1 MMEQMQNGGV
11 QYVPQIAVQY
21 MYLDFDGE
29 LTSYNGEILTVD
41 NVEVKDSSLTEER
54 IAYIVAELNAKYA
67 AQNVIFVT
75 EKPQNIEYSTIYIG
89 KTEAFAPYG
98 NFAGLAETIDK
109 GNQIKNDNAFVM
121 LDSTA
126 SNETIISTISHE
138 TDHLLGTLDHGG
150 EGLAAYAV
158 SKTFSSGAHN
168 SMLIISGDD
177 ITLIRSA
184 TTYSSII
191 SSGGRLTLSSGGSAD
206 TVEIRNGGTLIL
218 GAGGKLYDG
227 VISSGGSIYTASSGT
242 YHIGA
247 LDIQDGAIVR
257 VSGDARLSNLTVYSG
272 GVLYLSSGVTSCSWL
287 EVSSGGS
294 VTVYSGAILS
304 GAQLLESKARLR
316 VSSGGSAIHTSLYTG
331 TTVDVYQGGV
341 VTDMRRMGR
350 PSSPDDFCQINV
362 RGGSL
367 LNTMLFAIVADIYS
381 GGFVSDARVMS
392 GTLRVY
398 NGGLA
403 NSITISKGGY
413 AVFADYARG
422 SKVTVQSGG
431 HLNIYTTG
439 TVISDLEVESGGIL
453 QGFLIGTAQN
463 FSSVSGAEIK
473 PFSNVSIKRSL
484 MTVSSGNV
492 SALGAV
498 VSSAIIHISS
508 GGKVRSLELAN
519 GAKCHIKSGGIVSSG
534 EVKNSNTTVVVSS
547 GGQMTGGTL
556 ADSATLAVSGGTI
569 RNISA
574 TDWSEINLRSGA
586 TAENVTVWD
595 DSKLTISAGASAFLP
610 MIQAE
615 SGLIDVLGGMCVS
628 ALVNNGGGIFITSS
642 GVASKTT
649 LQGSGNGAVYNGRF
663 IDTSVTNGTLYVNS
677 GGNVINT
684 SLGYHGKLV
693 VYSKGTA
700 SNTYIDMGG
709 TATIG
714 GASEIYSSGRIIDTT
729 IASSGSLIVSAG
741 GSAVGTTVNSGGKL
755 SVRGGTVK
763 NATVNS
769 GGSMYI
775 NTGGTFTGELT
786 IADGGWVEGDN
797 AIFDLDISDRSVGD
811 NVLINSILSIVG
823 SPEFLITVD
832 TDQAYG
838 VYKLAS
844 GAGNEDFTFTVR
856 NQLGGTVGTVSTV
869 DTVALTY
876 AYTNYKV
883 SNTAGEITLTVS
895 DATLPGLSG
904 DAAGVSWENLPG
916 SHFVV
921 DYSTNDYTNTLRVG
935 VAGSSLDTYGLPGGT
950 YQWQVKEV
958 NGEFIAGDDIV
969 SDNTSAPQRYVSDDD
984 RQTDLFFARAHGV
997 WDAGYAAEH
1006 QGRINMW
1013 NGTTERVSL
1022 AGKNKISDVFIAS
1035 GDTNILVLTDDSNG
1049 DALFLDDVYTSFGK
1063 DAARIAHID
1072 EIRAGA
1078 GDDIIDLTSQQFAY
1092 SGLGMKIYGGLG
1104 NDIIWGNTGSN
1115 KLFGNAGNDRIIGGT
1130 DNDEIIGGSGN
1141 DAMHGGGGNDVFCF
1155 GENWG
1160 NDTVEQLAG
1169 SSVTLWFENGSE
1181 SNWNAST
1188 LTYSDGINSVKVS
1201 GVSDV
1206 TLKFGEAA
1214 LPSGCFD
1221 EADSEKIFEDK
1232 NKGFLA

>member
-1 MMEQMQNGGV
+1 MEQQMIANGGL
-11 QYVPQIAVQY
+11 QYVPQLAVQY
-21 MYLDFDGE
+21 VYLDFDGE

-89 KTEAFAPYG
+89 KTEAFSPYG
-98 NFAGLAETIDK
+98 SFAGLAETIDTNNTNK
-109 GNQIKNDNAFVM
+109 TDKAFVM

-126 SNETIISTISHE
+126 SDEQIISTISHE
-138 TDHLLGTLDHGG
+138 TAHLLGTLDHGG
-150 EGLAAYAV
+150 EDLAAYAV

-177 ITLIRSA
+177 ITLTGSA

-218 GAGGKLYDG
+218 RAGGELYMG

-247 LDIQDGAIVR
+247 LDIQNGAIVR
-257 VSGDARLSNLTVYSG
+257 VSGDARLSDLTVYSG
-272 GVLYLSSGVTSCSWL
+272 GVLYLSSGVTSCSRL

-294 VTVYSGAILS
+294 VTVYSGATLS
-304 GAQLLESKARLR
+304 GAQLLESKARLC
-316 VSSGGSAIHTSLYTG
+316 VSSGGSAINTSLYAG
-331 TTVDVYQGGV
+331 AAVDVYQGGV
-341 VTDMRRMGR
+341 VTDVHRMGR
-350 PSSPDDFCQINV
+350 SSDCQINV

-367 LNTMLFAIVADIYS
+367 LNTMLYAIVADIYS
-381 GGFVSDARVMS
+381 GGIVSDAQVNS

-431 HLNIYTTG
+431 HLDIYTTG

-473 PFSNVSIKRSL
+473 PFSNVSIKKSL

-498 VSSAIIHISS
+498 VNLAIIHISS
-508 GGKVRSLELAN
+508 GGKVSSLELAN

-556 ADSATLAVSGGTI
+556 AASATLAVSGGTI

-574 TDWSEINLRSGA
+574 TDWSEINLCSGA

-610 MIQAE
+610 MLQAE
-615 SGLIDVLGGMCVS
+615 SSYIDVLGGMCVS
-628 ALVNNGGGIFITSS
+628 ALVNNGGAIVITSS

-649 LQGSGNGAVYNGRF
+649 LQGSGNGGVYNGKF
-663 IDTSVTNGTLYVNS
+663 IDTSVTNGTLSVNS

-684 SLGYHGKLV
+684 SLGYNGKLV
-693 VYSKGTA
+693 VYSNGTA
-700 SNTYIDMGG
+700 SDTYIDMGG
-709 TATIG
+709 TAIVG
-714 GASEIYSSGRIIDTT
+714 GSSIIQSSGKMID
-729 IASSGSLIVSAG
+729 
-741 GSAVGTTVNSGGKL
+741 TTVNSGGKL
-755 SVRGGTVK
+755 SVAKGGTVE
-763 NATVNS
+763 NVTVNS

-775 NTGGTFTGELT
+775 DGGGTFTGELT
-786 IADGGWVEGDN
+786 IANGGWVQCNG
-797 AIFDLDISDRSVGD
+797 AIFDLDISDRSTED
-811 NVLINSILSIVG
+811 NVLINVISFIVG

-844 GAGNEDFTFTVR
+844 GAGGRDFTFTVR
-856 NQLGGTVGTVSTV
+856 NQLGNTIGSVSTA
-869 DTVALTY
+869 DTVAY
-876 AYTNYKV
+876 NFNKRDYKV
-883 SNTAGEITLTVS
+883 SNIGGELTLTVS
-895 DATLPGLSG
+895 ASSPGLSG
-904 DAAGVSWENLPG
+904 DAAGVSWKNLPG
-916 SHFVV
+916 THFVV

-984 RQTDLFFARAHGV
+984 RKMDLFFARAHGV
-997 WDAGYAAEH
+997 WDASYAAEH

-1013 NGTTERVSL
+1013 NGTGERVSL

-1049 DALFLDDVYTSFGK
+1049 DALFMDDVYTSFGK
-1063 DAARIAHID
+1063 DDARILMID

-1092 SGLGMKIYGGLG
+1092 TGLGMKIYGGLG

-1221 EADSEKIFEDK
+1221 DADSEKIFEDK

>member
-1 MMEQMQNGGV
+1 
-11 QYVPQIAVQY
+11 
-21 MYLDFDGE
+21 
-29 LTSYNGEILTVD
+29 
-41 NVEVKDSSLTEER
+41 
-54 IAYIVAELNAKYA
+54 
-67 AQNVIFVT
+67 
-75 EKPQNIEYSTIYIG
+75 
-89 KTEAFAPYG
+89 
-98 NFAGLAETIDK
+98 
-109 GNQIKNDNAFVM
+109 M

-158 SKTFSSGAHN
+158 SKTYSSGYHN

-177 ITLIRSA
+177 ITLTGSA
-184 TTYSSII
+184 ATYSSII

-218 GAGGKLYDG
+218 GAGGKLYMG

-247 LDIQDGAIVR
+247 LDIQNGAIVW
-257 VSGDARLSNLTVYSG
+257 VSGDARLSDLTVYSG
-272 GVLYLSSGVTSCSWL
+272 GVLYLSSGVTSCSRL

-294 VTVYSGAILS
+294 VTVFNGAILS
-304 GAQLLESKARLR
+304 GAQLLESKARLL
-316 VSSGGSAIHTSLYTG
+316 VSSGGSAINTSLYAG

-341 VTDMRRMGR
+341 VTDVRRMNGW
-350 PSSPDDFCQINV
+350 SSDCQINV

-367 LNTMLFAIVADIYS
+367 LNTMLYATVADIYS
-381 GGFVSDARVMS
+381 GGIVSDARVMS
-392 GTLRVY
+392 GMLRVY

-403 NSITISKGGY
+403 NSITLSKGGY

-431 HLNIYTTG
+431 HLDIYTTG

-453 QGFLIGTAQN
+453 QGFLIGATHK
-463 FSSVSGAEIK
+463 FSSASGAEIK

-508 GGKVRSLELAN
+508 GGKVSSLELAK

-556 ADSATLAVSGGTI
+556 AASATLAVSGGTI

-574 TDWSEINLRSGA
+574 TDWSKINLRSGA

-615 SGLIDVLGGMCVS
+615 SGYIDVQGGMCVS
-628 ALVNNGGGIFITSS
+628 ALVNNGGAFVITSS

-649 LQGSGNGAVYNGRF
+649 IQGNGRGGVYAGKF
-663 IDTSVTNGTLYVNS
+663 IDTSVTNGTLSVNS

-684 SLGYHGKLV
+684 SLGYNGKLV
-693 VYSKGTA
+693 VYSNGTA
-700 SNTYIDMGG
+700 SDTYIDMGG
-709 TATIG
+709 TAIVG
-714 GASEIYSSGRIIDTT
+714 GPSIIQSSGKMID
-729 IASSGSLIVSAG
+729 
-741 GSAVGTTVNSGGKL
+741 TTVNSGGKL
-755 SVRGGTVK
+755 SVAKGGTVE
-763 NATVNS
+763 NVTVNS

-775 NTGGTFTGELT
+775 DGGGTFTGELT
-786 IADGGWVEGDN
+786 IADGGWVEGN
-797 AIFDLDISDRSVGD
+797 GAIFDLDISDRSTED
-811 NVLINSILSIVG
+811 NALINVISFIVG

-844 GAGNEDFTFTVR
+844 GAGGRDFTFTVR
-856 NQLGGTVGTVSTV
+856 NQLGGTIGSVSTA
-869 DTVALTY
+869 DTVAY
-876 AYTNYKV
+876 NFNKRDYKV
-883 SNTAGEITLTVS
+883 SNIGGELTLTVS
-895 DATLPGLSG
+895 ASSPGLSG
-904 DAAGVSWENLPG
+904 DAAGVSWKNLPG
-916 SHFVV
+916 THFVV

-997 WDAGYAAEH
+997 WDAGYSAEH
-1006 QGRINMW
+1006 QGRLGTW

-1092 SGLGMKIYGGLG
+1092 SGMGMNIYGGLG

-1160 NDTVEQLAG
+1160 NDTVEQLSG

-1221 EADSEKIFEDK
+1221 DADSEKIFEDK

>member
-1 MMEQMQNGGV
+1 MEQQITANGGI

-21 MYLDFDGE
+21 VYLDFDGE

-89 KTEAFAPYG
+89 KTSAFDSYG

-109 GNQIKNDNAFVM
+109 GNQNKSDKAFVM

-126 SNETIISTISHE
+126 SDEQIISTISHE
-138 TDHLLGTLDHGG
+138 TAHLLGTLDHGG
-150 EGLAAYAV
+150 KDLAAYAV

-177 ITLIRSA
+177 ITLTGSA

-218 GAGGKLYDG
+218 GAGGKLYNG

-247 LDIQDGAIVR
+247 LDIQNGAIVR
-257 VSGDARLSNLTVYSG
+257 VSGDARLSDLTVYSG
-272 GVLYLSSGVTSCSWL
+272 GGLYLLSGVNSCSRL

-294 VTVYSGAILS
+294 VTVYSGATLS
-304 GAQLLESKARLR
+304 GAQLLESKARLC
-316 VSSGGSAIHTSLYTG
+316 VSSGGSAIHTSLYAG
-331 TTVDVYQGGV
+331 AAVDVYQGGV
-341 VTDMRRMGR
+341 VTDVHRMGR
-350 PSSPDDFCQINV
+350 SSDCQINV

-367 LNTMLFAIVADIYS
+367 LNTMLYAIVADIYS
-381 GGFVSDARVMS
+381 GGFVSDAQVNS
-392 GTLRVY
+392 GTIRVY

-403 NSITISKGGY
+403 NSITLSKGGS

-431 HLNIYTTG
+431 HLDIYTTG

-473 PFSNVSIKRSL
+473 PFSNVSIKKTL

-508 GGKVRSLELAN
+508 GGKVSSLELAN

-556 ADSATLAVSGGTI
+556 SASATLAVSGGTI

-586 TAENVTVWD
+586 AAENVTVWD

-610 MIQAE
+610 MLQAE
-615 SGLIDVLGGMCVS
+615 SSYIDVLGGMCVS
-628 ALVNNGGGIFITSS
+628 ALVNNGGAIVITSS

-649 LQGSGNGAVYNGRF
+649 LQGSGNGGVYNGKF
-663 IDTSVTNGTLYVNS
+663 IDTSVTNGTLSVNS

-684 SLGYHGKLV
+684 SLGYNGKLV
-693 VYSKGTA
+693 VYSNGTA
-700 SNTYIDMGG
+700 SDTYIDMGG
-709 TATIG
+709 TAIVG
-714 GASEIYSSGRIIDTT
+714 GASIIQSSGKMID
-729 IASSGSLIVSAG
+729 
-741 GSAVGTTVNSGGKL
+741 TTVNSGGKL
-755 SVRGGTVK
+755 SVAKGGTVE
-763 NATVNS
+763 NVTVNS

-775 NTGGTFTGELT
+775 DGGGTFTGELT
-786 IADGGWVEGDN
+786 IANGGWVQCNG
-797 AIFDLDISDRSVGD
+797 AIFDLDISDRSTED
-811 NVLINSILSIVG
+811 NVLINVISFIVG

-844 GAGNEDFTFTVR
+844 GAGGRDFTFTVR
-856 NQLGGTVGTVSTV
+856 NQLGGTIGSVSTA
-869 DTVALTY
+869 DTVAY
-876 AYTNYKV
+876 NFNKRDYKV
-883 SNTAGEITLTVS
+883 SNIGGELTLTVS
-895 DATLPGLSG
+895 ASSPGLSG
-904 DAAGVSWENLPG
+904 DAAGVSWKNLPG
-916 SHFVV
+916 THFVV

-984 RQTDLFFARAHGV
+984 RKMDLFFARAHGV
-997 WDAGYAAEH
+997 WDASYAAEH

-1013 NGTTERVSL
+1013 NGTGERVSL

-1092 SGLGMKIYGGLG
+1092 SGLGMNIYGGLG

-1221 EADSEKIFEDK
+1221 DADSEKIFEDK

>member
-1 MMEQMQNGGV
+1 MIANGGL
-11 QYVPQIAVQY
+11 QYVPQLAVQY
-21 MYLDFDGE
+21 VYLDFDGE

-75 EKPQNIEYSTIYIG
+75 EKPQNAEYSTIYIG

-98 NFAGLAETIDK
+98 NFAGLAETLDTNNTNKTDK
-109 GNQIKNDNAFVM
+109 AFVM

-126 SNETIISTISHE
+126 SDEQIISTISHE

-150 EGLAAYAV
+150 EDLAAYAV

-177 ITLIRSA
+177 ITLTGSA

-218 GAGGKLYDG
+218 RAGGELYMG

-247 LDIQDGAIVR
+247 LDIQNGAIVR
-257 VSGDARLSNLTVYSG
+257 VSGDARLSDLTVYSG
-272 GVLYLSSGVTSCSWL
+272 GVLYLSSGVTSCSRL

-294 VTVYSGAILS
+294 VTVYSGATLS
-304 GAQLLESKARLR
+304 GAQLLESKARLC
-316 VSSGGSAIHTSLYTG
+316 VSSGGSAIHTSLYAG
-331 TTVDVYQGGV
+331 AAVDVYQGGV
-341 VTDMRRMGR
+341 VTDVHRMGR
-350 PSSPDDFCQINV
+350 SSDCQINV

-367 LNTMLFAIVADIYS
+367 LNTMLYAIVADIYS
-381 GGFVSDARVMS
+381 GGIVSDAQVNS

-431 HLNIYTTG
+431 HLDIYTTG

-473 PFSNVSIKRSL
+473 PFSNVSIKKSL

-498 VSSAIIHISS
+498 VNLAIIHISS
-508 GGKVRSLELAN
+508 GGKVSSLELAN

-556 ADSATLAVSGGTI
+556 AASATLAVSGGTI

-574 TDWSEINLRSGA
+574 TDWSEINLCSGA

-610 MIQAE
+610 MLQAE
-615 SGLIDVLGGMCVS
+615 SGYIDVLGGMCVS
-628 ALVNNGGGIFITSS
+628 ALVNNGGAIVITSS

-649 LQGSGNGAVYNGRF
+649 LQGSGNGGVYNGKF
-663 IDTSVTNGTLYVNS
+663 IDTSVTNGTLSVNS

-684 SLGYHGKLV
+684 SLGYNGKLV
-693 VYSKGTA
+693 VYSNGTA
-700 SNTYIDMGG
+700 SDTYIDMGG
-709 TATIG
+709 TAIVG
-714 GASEIYSSGRIIDTT
+714 GSSIIQSSGKMID
-729 IASSGSLIVSAG
+729 
-741 GSAVGTTVNSGGKL
+741 TTVNSGGKL
-755 SVRGGTVK
+755 SVAKGGTVE
-763 NATVNS
+763 NVTVNS

-775 NTGGTFTGELT
+775 DGGGTFTGELT
-786 IADGGWVEGDN
+786 IANGGWVQCNG
-797 AIFDLDISDRSVGD
+797 AIFDLDISDRSTED
-811 NVLINSILSIVG
+811 NALINVISFIVG

-844 GAGNEDFTFTVR
+844 GAGGRDFTFSVR
-856 NQLGGTVGTVSTV
+856 NQLGNTIGSVSTA
-869 DTVALTY
+869 DTVAY
-876 AYTNYKV
+876 NFNKRDYKV
-883 SNTAGEITLTVS
+883 SNIGGELTLTVS
-895 DATLPGLSG
+895 ASSPGLSG
-904 DAAGVSWENLPG
+904 DAAGVSWKNLPG
-916 SHFVV
+916 THFVV

-984 RQTDLFFARAHGV
+984 RKMDLFFARAHGV

-1013 NGTTERVSL
+1013 NGTGERVSL

-1049 DALFLDDVYTSFGK
+1049 DALFMDDVYTSFGK
-1063 DAARIAHID
+1063 DDARILMID

-1092 SGLGMKIYGGLG
+1092 TGLGMKIYGGLG

-1160 NDTVEQLAG
+1160 ND
-1169 SSVTLWFENGSE
+1169 
-1181 SNWNAST
+1181 
-1188 LTYSDGINSVKVS
+1188 
-1201 GVSDV
+1201 
-1206 TLKFGEAA
+1206 
-1214 LPSGCFD
+1214 
-1221 EADSEKIFEDK
+1221 
-1232 NKGFLA
+1232 

>member
-1 MMEQMQNGGV
+1 MEQQIIANGGL

-21 MYLDFDGE
+21 VYLDFDGE

-41 NVEVKDSSLTEER
+41 EVEVKDSSLTEER
-54 IAYIVAELNAKYA
+54 IAHIVAELNAKYA
-67 AQNVIFVT
+67 AQNVVFVN
-75 EKPQNIEYSTIYIG
+75 ERPQTAEYSTIYIG
-89 KTEAFAPYG
+89 KTSAFDPYG
-98 NFAGLAETIDK
+98 NFAGLAETIDFD
-109 GNQIKNDNAFVM
+109 NQNKTDKAFVM

-126 SNETIISTISHE
+126 SNEAIISTISHE

-150 EGLAAYAV
+150 EDLAAYAV
-158 SKTFSSGAHN
+158 AKTFSSGAHN

-218 GAGGKLYDG
+218 GAGGKLYNG

-247 LDIQDGAIVR
+247 LDIQNGAIVR
-257 VSGDARLSNLTVYSG
+257 VSGDVRLSDLTVYSG
-272 GVLYLSSGVTSCSWL
+272 GVLYLSSGVTSCSRL

-294 VTVYSGAILS
+294 VTVYSGATLS
-304 GAQLLESKARLR
+304 GAQLLESKARLC
-316 VSSGGSAIHTSLYTG
+316 VSSGGSAIHTSLYAG
-331 TTVDVYQGGV
+331 AAVDVYQGGV
-341 VTDMRRMGR
+341 VTDVHRMGR
-350 PSSPDDFCQINV
+350 SSDCQINV

-367 LNTMLFAIVADIYS
+367 LNTMLYAIVADIYS
-381 GGFVSDARVMS
+381 GGIVSDAQVNS

-431 HLNIYTTG
+431 HLDIYTTG

-463 FSSVSGAEIK
+463 FSSASGAEIK

-498 VSSAIIHISS
+498 VSLAIIHISS
-508 GGKVRSLELAN
+508 GGKVSSLELAN

-556 ADSATLAVSGGTI
+556 AASATLAVSGGTI

-615 SGLIDVLGGMCVS
+615 SGYIDLLGGMCVS
-628 ALVNNGGGIFITSS
+628 ALVNNGGAIVITSS

-649 LQGSGNGAVYNGRF
+649 LQGSGNGGVYNGKF
-663 IDTSVTNGTLYVNS
+663 IDTSITNGTLSVNS

-684 SLGYHGKLV
+684 TLGYNGKLV
-693 VYSKGTA
+693 VYSNGTA
-700 SNTYIDMGG
+700 SDTYIDMGG
-709 TATIG
+709 TAIVG
-714 GASEIYSSGRIIDTT
+714 GSSIIQSSGKMID
-729 IASSGSLIVSAG
+729 
-741 GSAVGTTVNSGGKL
+741 TTVNSGGKL
-755 SVRGGTVK
+755 SVAKGGTVE
-763 NATVNS
+763 NVTVNS

-775 NTGGTFTGELT
+775 DGGGTFTGELT
-786 IADGGWVEGDN
+786 IANGGWVQCNG
-797 AIFDLDISDRSVGD
+797 AIFDLDISDRSTED
-811 NVLINSILSIVG
+811 NVLINVISFIVG

-844 GAGNEDFTFTVR
+844 GAGGRDFTFTIR
-856 NQLGGTVGTVSTV
+856 NQLGGTIGSVSTA
-869 DTVALTY
+869 DTVAY
-876 AYTNYKV
+876 NFNKRDYKV
-883 SNTAGEITLTVS
+883 SNIGGELTLTVS
-895 DATLPGLSG
+895 DATLPVLSG
-904 DAAGVSWENLPG
+904 NTAGVSWKNLPG
-916 SHFVV
+916 THFVV

-984 RQTDLFFARAHGV
+984 RKMDLFFARAHGV

-1013 NGTTERVSL
+1013 NGTGERVSL

-1092 SGLGMKIYGGLG
+1092 TGLGMKIYGGLG

-1169 SSVTLWFENGSE
+1169 GSVTLWFENGSE

-1221 EADSEKIFEDK
+1221 DADSEKIFEDK